1 MISKLSRRQFLAG
14 GAATAAL
21 AAHSASAAAQTP
33 AAPLASAELIPV
45 DQPGVLTLGR
55 LRQRAD
61 NAFLTRM
68 MAAQLERAKAVTEHF
83 SNGDERLYPDKAGSF
98 TKTLPHNALG
108 EVDVDAYDALVRA
121 IESGKKEAFEAIPQG
136 GNLKLTNPQAAYAF
150 DLSAPDPYQLPLD
163 PAPSLASPQAAGEM
177 IENYWHALLRDV
189 GFDAYEQH
197 PAVESAL
204 EELSNLTDFRGPK
217 VNGKVTARTLFRG
230 NTPGD
235 LAGPYLSQFL
245 YRTIP
250 FGPQAVEQRNQTTA
264 PGMNHM
270 TAYDL
275 WLAVQ
280 NGSLA
285 ETQVFDDVPRYLR
298 NGRDLAE
305 FVHQDF
311 PGQAFLHAA
320 LILMGMGAPVDPS
333 NPYAGSRRQKG
344 FVLFDIAHVLNM
356 VTYLASCAL
365 KAAWF
370 HKWLVNRRLRPEA
383 FAGLIHHHR
392 TGAKAY
398 LIHNDALFAK
408 TLEEV
413 QRRYGTYLLP
423 MAYAEGCP
431 THPSYPAGHA
441 TISGACATVLKAFF
455 DEDYV
460 LPDPVA
466 VSEDGL
472 SLVAYRGDE
481 LSVGGELNKLA
492 SNISLGRDFAGVHYR
507 SDGTKGMELGE
518 AVAMGFLAELKLT
531 YHEAFEGFSFNTFGG
546 VRVTV

>member
-1 MISKLSRRQFLAG
+1 MVSKLSRRQFLAG
-14 GAATAAL
+14 SAAAAL
-21 AAHSASAAAQTP
+21 AAQSASASAQEP
-33 AAPLASAELIPV
+33 GAPDPSVELIPL
-45 DQPGVLTLGR
+45 DQPGVLTPTKLQ
-55 LRQRAD
+55 QRAD

-68 MAAQLERAKAVTEHF
+68 RAAQLERAQAVAQHPA
-83 SNGDERLYPDKAGSF
+83 NGDEALYPEKVGTF
-98 TKTLPHNALG
+98 TKTLPHNQLG
-108 EVDVDAYDALVRA
+108 EVDPDAYGALIDA
-121 IESGKKEAFEAIPQG
+121 IESGEKAAFEAIPQG
-136 GNLKLTNPQAAYAF
+136 GPVALTNPQAAYAF

-163 PAPSLASPQAAGEM
+163 PAPSLASPQAAAEM
-177 IENYWHALLRDV
+177 VEVYWHALLRDV
-189 GFDAYEQH
+189 GFDAYEGH
-197 PAVESAL
+197 PVVESAL
-204 EELSNLTDFRGPK
+204 VDLSRLVDFRAPK
-217 VNGKVTARTLFRG
+217 VNGRVTSKTLFRA

-245 YRTIP
+245 YQPIP
-250 FGPQAVEQRNQTTA
+250 FGAHTIEQRNQTTVA
-264 PGMNHM
+264 GVNHM

-280 NGSLA
+280 NGNA
-285 ETQVFDDVPRYLR
+285 PETQAFDDTPRYLR

-320 LILMGMGAPVDPS
+320 LILMGMGAPFDPN
-333 NPYAGSRRQKG
+333 NPYLNSRTQKG
-344 FVLFDIAHVLNM
+344 FVLFDVAHVLNM

-383 FAGLIHHHR
+383 FAGLIHNQR

-398 LIHNDALFAK
+398 LIHNEALFAK
-408 TLEEV
+408 ALEEV

-466 VSEDGL
+466 ASADGL
-472 SLVAYRGDE
+472 SLIPYRGDD
-481 LSVGGELNKLA
+481 LTVGGELNKLA

-507 SDGTKGMELGE
+507 SDGIKGMELGE
-518 AVAMGFLAELKLT
+518 ALAMGFLAELKLT
-531 YHEAFEGFSFNTFGG
+531 YHEPFEGFSFKTFDGAP
-546 VRVTV
+546 VTV